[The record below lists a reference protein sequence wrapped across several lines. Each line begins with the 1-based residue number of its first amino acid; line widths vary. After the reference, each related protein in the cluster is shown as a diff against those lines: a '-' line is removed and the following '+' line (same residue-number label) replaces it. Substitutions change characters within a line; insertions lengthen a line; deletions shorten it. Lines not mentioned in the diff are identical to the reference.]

1 MTKLHELL
9 AAEKTVASAWNT
21 LLEETTKKLNNEHF
35 FQGHTKSLKMI
46 EDSPANEAIEAAAAD
61 HKEAPTNVL
70 DTLHYALGIFAN
82 AENLQFQKNLTNTKA
97 LATVMYQGQPL
108 FADLPVDQLLGLEA
122 RLAKIRVIMLAVPT
136 LDAARRW
143 TRDGNSP
150 SWVSEPEHATKTEKI
165 MVPVVLSPAT
175 DKHPA
180 QVKESTKDNVVG
192 KFTQVRRSGAA
203 TAIQKAEAIK
213 LVDELLVEVK
223 KARMRA
229 NETVVPPDLERI
241 GDKLAALLLQ
251 PFFQE

>member
-21 LLEETTKKLNNEHF
+21 LYEETTKKLGNEHF

-46 EDSPANEAIEAAAAD
+46 EDSPANEAIESQAAD
-61 HKEAPTNVL
+61 HKEVPTNVY
-70 DTLHYALGIFAN
+70 DTLSYAFGIFAN
-82 AENLQFQKNLTNTKA
+82 AENLQFQKNMTNTHA
-97 LATVMYQGQPL
+97 LATVEFRGAPL
-108 FADLPVDQLLGLEA
+108 FSGLPVDQLLGLES

-136 LDAARRW
+136 LDAAKRW
-143 TRDGNSP
+143 TRDESTGN
-150 SWVSEPEHATKTEKI
+150 WISEPEYGTKTEKI
-165 MVPVVLSPAT
+165 MVPVVLAAAT

-229 NETVVPPDLERI
+229 NETAVDPNLTRV
-241 GDKLAALLLQ
+241 GDVLVTLLLR
-251 PFFQE
+251 PFEI

>member
-21 LLEETTKKLNNEHF
+21 LFEETTKKLGNEHF

-46 EDSPANEAIEAAAAD
+46 EDSPANEAVEAQAAD
-61 HKEAPTNVL
+61 HKEVPTNVF
-70 DTLHYALGIFAN
+70 DTLHYAFDIFAN
-82 AENLQFQKNLTNTKA
+82 AENLQFQKNITNTEA
-97 LATVMYQGQPL
+97 LATVEFRGQNL
-108 FADLPVDQLLGLEA
+108 FGRVPVDQLLGLEA
-122 RLAKIRVIMLAVPT
+122 RLAKIRLIMLAVPT
-136 LDAARRW
+136 LDAAKRW
-143 TRDGNSP
+143 TRDDSTGN
-150 SWVSEPEHATKTEKI
+150 WISEPEYGTKTEKI
-165 MVPVVLSPAT
+165 MVPVVLAAAT

-229 NETVVPPDLERI
+229 NEAVVNPNLTRV
-241 GDKLAALLLQ
+241 GDVLATLLLG
-251 PFFQE
+251 PFAQ